1 MNKHR
6 IMADFHNADE
16 QGRLRLTCIGTI
28 RDVAKLGI
36 SLHDGME
43 LVLVDDDLEV
53 EGVVEWNPDEAWWVA
68 AIDWDAIRDV
78 PVSEHEGTLPVR
90 SGIVSD
96 LSASV
101 LDMGKLVDIISRKVV

>member
-53 EGVVEWNPDEAWWVA
+53 EGVVEWNPDEARWVA
-68 AIDWDAIRDV
+68 AIDWDAIRNTLHPEADGQVLMQFPGLDATSPDPV
-78 PVSEHEGTLPVR
+78 PMA
-90 SGIVSD
+90 
-96 LSASV
+96 ASPPS
-101 LDMGKLVDIISRKVV
+101 SR

>member
-36 SLHDGME
+36 GLHDGME

-53 EGVVEWNPDEAWWVA
+53 DGIVEWNPDEVCWVA

-78 PVSEHEGTLPVR
+78 PMSGHDGTLPTR
-90 SGIVSD
+90 SGAVA
-96 LSASV
+96 ASV
-101 LDMGKLVDIISRKVV
+101 PMAASPVSSR

>member
-36 SLHDGME
+36 GLHDGME

-53 EGVVEWNPDEAWWVA
+53 DGIVEWNPDEACWVA

-78 PVSEHEGTLPVR
+78 PMPEHEGTLPAR
-90 SGIVSD
+90 SGSVAAQVPMAASPVS
-96 LSASV
+96 
-101 LDMGKLVDIISRKVV
+101 SR